1 MFWIGFIVGT
11 LAGCMFGVFAMALAV
26 VGRTDNWRQQ

>member
-11 LAGCMFGVFAMALAV
+11 LVGCIFGVFAMALCF
-26 VGRTDNWRQQ
+26 VGRTDN